1 MGKLNMDA
9 MKEKL
14 NSENNSRGYN
24 AEYDSLQAG
33 KNVRRVLWPKGE
45 SDSFYSEGYLH
56 FGLGDNGK
64 TVVTCPKTFNSKE
77 KCPICEYVEEL
88 QKSKNKDDKKL
99 ANDIKAKRRIFI
111 NVINRDDDEDETP
124 KVLPIGVT
132 ILKGLLET
140 ICDADYG
147 DITDYEDGR
156 DVTIT
161 RKGKGLQTEYTV
173 LPKPNAS
180 VASDT
185 KTLEELED
193 EMADLDKLFV
203 KKSYEEL
210 EAILNGEDVDT
221 DSESEDGNEDEDE
234 GYESMDGDELE
245 ELCKER
251 GIKLPAKY
259 SRLKLVKLLNEWDEA
274 NTGEDSEETTYE
286 DDSEDDNDD
295 VQSAIAAAIARRKNK
310 K

>member
-1 MGKLNMDA
+1 MDA

-14 NSENNSRGYN
+14 NSENSSRGYN

-33 KNVRRVLWPKGE
+33 KNVRRVLWPKGD

-77 KCPICEYVEEL
+77 KCPICEYVEGL

-99 ANDIKAKRRIFI
+99 ADDIKAKRRIFI

-193 EMADLDKLFV
+193 EMADLDKLFM

>member
-33 KNVRRVLWPKGE
+33 KNVRRVLWPKGD

-185 KTLEELED
+185 KTLEELE
-193 EMADLDKLFV
+193 
-203 KKSYEEL
+203 
-210 EAILNGEDVDT
+210 AILNGEDGDT

-259 SRLKLVKLLNEWDEA
+259 SRLKLVKLVNEWDEA